1 MLSVLRLLSL
11 LHHQGALHSGRPL
24 TGTISGD
31 RDTARLFW
39 AEHSSVR
46 NSPEE
51 QTLATLEGVAEGG
64 HAPKQ
69 GMEQPVGSLIKSC
82 ERDLDE
88 QKLTLENREFHS
100 NSLRAGLPRAIPRTK
115 SLVPFPGF

>member
-1 MLSVLRLLSL
+1 M
-11 LHHQGALHSGRPL
+11 GRAL

-39 AEHSSVR
+39 AEHSCVR

-51 QTLATLEGVAEGG
+51 QTLATSEGVAEGG

-69 GMEQPVGSLIKSC
+69 GMQQPVGSLMKSC
-82 ERDLDE
+82 ERDLNE

-100 NSLRAGLPRAIPRTK
+100 NSLRAGLPRAIPKTK
-115 SLVPFPGF
+115 FLVPFPGF